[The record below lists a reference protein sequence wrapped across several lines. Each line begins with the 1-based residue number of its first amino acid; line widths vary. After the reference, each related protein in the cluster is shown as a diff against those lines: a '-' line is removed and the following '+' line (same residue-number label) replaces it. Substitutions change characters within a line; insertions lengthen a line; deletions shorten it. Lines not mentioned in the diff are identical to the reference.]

1 MPVRD
6 YKSDLLVRLADPDYA
21 ALYLKTALDETLKD
35 GDKEA
40 FLLAVKDVAEAQAA
54 TVSIADPTKI
64 VDTPLPGKPTVDGT
78 PTVETLLSV
87 LDRVGLTMEFKSA

>member
-40 FLLAVKDVAEAQAA
+40 FLLAVKDVADAQAA
-54 TVSIADPTKI
+54 TVSIADQAEI
-64 VDTPLPGKPTVDGT
+64 VDELLPGKATVDGT
-78 PTVETLLSV
+78 PTVEMLLSV

>member
-1 MPVRD
+1 MPVKD

-40 FLLAVKDVAEAQAA
+40 FLLAVRDVVEARQPAQESGSTSDNLGQVA
-54 TVSIADPTKI
+54 SQEDLLTL
-64 VDTPLPGKPTVDGT
+64 DTLV
-78 PTVETLLSV
+78 SV
-87 LDRVGLTMEFKSA
+87 LSGVGITIEFKAA

>member
-54 TVSIADPTKI
+54 TVSAADPTE
-64 VDTPLPGKPTVDGT
+64 VADEPLPGKPTVDGT

>member
-6 YKSDLLVRLADPDYA
+6 YRIDLLVRLADPDYA

-40 FLLAVKDVAEAQAA
+40 FFA
-54 TVSIADPTKI
+54 
-64 VDTPLPGKPTVDGT
+64 GC
-78 PTVETLLSV
+78 
-87 LDRVGLTMEFKSA
+87 

>member
-40 FLLAVKDVAEAQAA
+40 FLLAVRDVVEARQPAQESGSTSDHLGQVTA
-54 TVSIADPTKI
+54 QEDLLTL
-64 VDTPLPGKPTVDGT
+64 DTLV
-78 PTVETLLSV
+78 SV
-87 LDRVGLTMEFKSA
+87 LSGVGITIEFKTA

>member
-6 YKSDLLVRLADPDYA
+6 YRSDLLARLADPDYA

-40 FLLAVKDVAEAQAA
+40 FLLAVRDVVEARQAIQESSSTSDNLRQA
-54 TVSIADPTKI
+54 MAQED
-64 VDTPLPGKPTVDGT
+64 LL
-78 PTVETLLSV
+78 TLDAVVSV
-87 LDRVGLTMEFKSA
+87 LSGVGITIEFKAA

>member
-6 YKSDLLVRLADPDYA
+6 YRSDLLVRLADPDYA

-40 FLLAVKDVAEAQAA
+40 FLMAVKDVAEAQAA
-54 TVSIADPTKI
+54 IPGGADHPKIAGE
-64 VDTPLPGKPTVDGT
+64 PLPGKPTVEGT
-78 PTVETLLSV
+78 PTVATLLSV
-87 LDRVGLTMEFKSA
+87 LDSVGLTMDFKSA